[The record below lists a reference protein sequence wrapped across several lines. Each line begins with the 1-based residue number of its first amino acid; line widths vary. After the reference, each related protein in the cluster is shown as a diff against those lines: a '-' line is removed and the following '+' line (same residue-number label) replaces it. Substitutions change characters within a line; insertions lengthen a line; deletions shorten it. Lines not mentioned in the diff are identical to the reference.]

1 MSRITPGGTVNTTD
15 PTIFE
20 RAMVAVRR
28 RLPIVHF
35 LADCL
40 VWLVALPL
48 TTFSR
53 YDFSLSE
60 LEFDATTRSWLV
72 AVIGQGVFGVGTGLY
87 TRRWRYGS
95 FDEVTALAGSVLLTG
110 AALTVVHVGW
120 FMDGAP
126 RSVPALTAAVA
137 LAGTVAVRSIWRLY
151 RQKQTRLE
159 LREADPIVIVGAG
172 EGAEQ
177 MIRALLS
184 DPASP
189 FQPVALLDDDPT
201 RSRLSISGVRVRGPV
216 SQMREVAARYGAR
229 DVLLAIP
236 SATSELVRDVDTI
249 ASNAGLRL
257 LIVPSVDEMFGDLA
271 VRDIRPVS
279 EADLLGRR
287 PADIDAEAVAEY
299 VTGRRVLVTG
309 AGGSI
314 GSELCRQLT
323 RFEPA
328 ALLKLD
334 RDESGL
340 HAVQLSIH
348 GRALLDGD
356 DLILADIRDR
366 ERVFEVILAARPDV
380 VFHAAALKHLPLLES
395 APQEGWKT
403 NVVGTQ
409 NVLDAAEA
417 AGVAHFVNVSTDK
430 AANPTSVL
438 GYTKLLTERLTA
450 QKGLTAAGTYV
461 SVRFGNVLGSRG
473 SVLPAFREQAKQGGP
488 ITVTHPDIT
497 RYFMLV
503 EEASLLVINAGA
515 IGRDGE
521 VLVLDMGEP
530 VKIADVARRFAEQ
543 HQPPLDIIFTGL
555 RPGEKLHEDLVALD
569 EAGDRPFHRMITHV
583 QAPPISFDDIVG
595 LGKLAPSELADRLRD
610 LASRRPQTAEPG
622 QAPQEASA

>member
-1 MSRITPGGTVNTTD
+1 MEHN
-15 PTIFE
+15 E
-20 RAMVAVRR
+20 VASGEEANVPNRLWTALRR
-28 RLPIVHF
+28 RLPIVHY
-35 LADCL
+35 AVDCL

-53 YDFSLSE
+53 YDFSVGE
-60 LEFDATTRSWLV
+60 LAWDATLRSWAI
-72 AVIGQGVFGVGTGLY
+72 AVIGQGVFGVMTGLY

-95 FDEVTALAGSVLLTG
+95 FDEVAALAATVVLTG
-110 AALTVVHVGW
+110 LVMTIVNFGW
-120 FMDGAP
+120 FVPGAP
-126 RSVPALTAAVA
+126 RSVPALTTAVA
-137 LAGTVAVRSIWRLY
+137 IAGTVAVRSVWRLY
-151 RQKQTRLE
+151 RQRQTRLE
-159 LREADPIVIVGAG
+159 LRQAEPLIVVGAG

-177 MIRALLS
+177 IVKSLMS
-184 DPASP
+184 DPASTYV
-189 FQPVALLDDDPT
+189 PVALLDDDINK
-201 RSRLSISGVRVRGPV
+201 RRYSVAGVRVQGPI
-216 SQMREVAARYGAR
+216 SQMREIAARYDAR
-229 DVLLAIP
+229 EVLLAIP
-236 SATSELVRDVDTI
+236 SADAALVRDVDTI
-249 ASNAGLRL
+249 ASNAGLKL
-257 LIVPSVDEMFGDLA
+257 LVVPSVHEMFGELG

-279 EADLLGRR
+279 EADLLGRG
-287 PADIDAEAVAEY
+287 PADIDADAVAGY

-314 GSELCRQLT
+314 GSELCRQLA

-366 ERVFEVILAARPDV
+366 ERVFEVFEQYRPDV

-403 NVVGTQ
+403 NVLGTHH
-409 NVLDAAEA
+409 VLDAAESV
-417 AGVAHFVNVSTDK
+417 GVSHFVNVSTDK

-438 GYTKLLTERLTA
+438 GYTKLITERLTA
-450 QKGLTAAGTYV
+450 DKGLKAAGTYV

-473 SVLPAFREQAKQGGP
+473 SVLPAFREQAKKGGP

-503 EEASLLVINAGA
+503 EEAALLVVQAGA

-543 HQPPLDIIFTGL
+543 HHPPLEIEFTGL

-569 EAGDRPFHRMITHV
+569 EAGNRPFHPMINHV
-583 QAPPISFDDIVG
+583 QAPSIGFGDIAG
-595 LGKLAPSELADRLRD
+595 LGGLSPDELTGALRQTITRSPT
-610 LASRRPQTAEPG
+610 ASPRA
-622 QAPQEASA
+622 